1 MSRVSNVRLSP
12 GAAEVLLEEALRN
25 IEIMLSCHVVHGD
38 LSAYNM
44 LYAGERLRVIDMPQ
58 AVDARTNPNAGR
70 LLARDVANVCRYF
83 ASQGADADPGT
94 FASELWD
101 LYNRGEL

>member
-1 MSRVSNVRLSP
+1 
-12 GAAEVLLEEALRN
+12 
-25 IEIMLSCHVVHGD
+25 MLSAHTSRLAIGH
-38 LSAYNM
+38 

-58 AVDARTNPNAGR
+58 AVDARTNPNAR
-70 LLARDVANVCRYF
+70 SLLARDIANVCRYF

-101 LYNRGEL
+101 LYARAEL